1 MIREKIREHLTL
13 ITGILMIALILMF
26 LLFVIQWYLIQQIL
40 GYAIELIEGELI
52 QQVPLGVETSEIQQT
67 FLNVQYAVQGIPWS
81 VISGKISLSK
91 AKTAANY
98 ARKSNSDGIWTSQE
112 VNTLLKMTNAT
123 VGVKRGVGRK

>member
-1 MIREKIREHLTL
+1 MIREKIREYLTL

-67 FLNVQYAVQGIPWS
+67 FLNVQYAVKGIPWN